1 MKDKSPEVFPDVD
14 PADLLTAVSNQC
26 LPADADETGRAQPMV
41 GLLMDGL
48 RYGAAG
54 QSLGKAS

>member
-1 MKDKSPEVFPDVD
+1 MFPDVD
-14 PADLLTAVSNQC
+14 PADLLTAVSNLC
-26 LPADADETGRAQPMV
+26 LPADADETGRAQRMV